1 MSASTGPGTRR
12 LDRVDLAT
20 AGLFF
25 SWLAHDLEEYLTMPG
40 RPHPFTGHLPR
51 WAGWPHT
58 SGPDR
63 GLRSAGRRRPARTP
77 AAVPGP
83 QTSGPSPQHQPW
95 EHDHPARTPA
105 AVPGP
110 QTSGPSP
117 QHQPWEHDHPARTP
131 AAVQVGQPLSRDQV
145 YVALSLVGL
154 LMAAA
159 SVDGYRTRG
168 RSGFYQSVLFGYG
181 MHAGIHLASAALARG
196 YTSGSATAVP
206 VVLPFW
212 LFARRALQADGVEL
226 RPRWWTLAAFPVLGL
241 GVHGLGAW
249 VARRWEA
256 RS

>member
-63 GLRSAGRRRPARTP
+63 GLRSAGCRR
-77 AAVPGP
+77 
-83 QTSGPSPQHQPW
+83 
-95 EHDHPARTPA
+95 PARTPA

>member
-1 MSASTGPGTRR
+1 MSTSTGPGTRR

-63 GLRSAGRRRPARTP
+63 GLRSAGRWRSARTP

-83 QTSGPSPQHQPW
+83 QTSGPSPQRRPW
-95 EHDHPARTPA
+95 EHDHPTRTPA
-105 AVPGP
+105 AV
-110 QTSGPSP
+110 
-117 QHQPWEHDHPARTP
+117 R
-131 AAVQVGQPLSRDQV
+131 VGQPLSRDQV

-159 SVDGYRTRG
+159 SIDGYRTRG
-168 RSGFYQSVLFGYG
+168 RSGFYQSMLFGYG
-181 MHAGIHLASAALARG
+181 MHAGIHLASAALTRG

-241 GVHGLGAW
+241 GVHGFGAW
-249 VARRWEA
+249 VARRWEKA

>member
-1 MSASTGPGTRR
+1 MSTSTGPGTRR

-63 GLRSAGRRRPARTP
+63 GLRSAGRRR
-77 AAVPGP
+77 
-83 QTSGPSPQHQPW
+83 
-95 EHDHPARTPA
+95 PARTPA

>member
-63 GLRSAGRRRPARTP
+63 GLRSAGRRR
-77 AAVPGP
+77 
-83 QTSGPSPQHQPW
+83 
-95 EHDHPARTPA
+95 PARTPA